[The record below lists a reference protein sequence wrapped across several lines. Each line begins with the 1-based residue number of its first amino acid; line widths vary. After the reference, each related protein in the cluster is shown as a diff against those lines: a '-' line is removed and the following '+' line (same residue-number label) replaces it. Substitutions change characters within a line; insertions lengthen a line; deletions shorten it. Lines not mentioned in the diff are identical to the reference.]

1 MNMSCLLDN
10 DVMLHTSLL
19 DDDIDNVD
27 VEAASTNINNNKH
40 NNKNEV
46 DNNADTG
53 ETLVDVKAQWR
64 DIIGFFIFALLADAL
79 PGYFFSATIISTFN
93 NNPAAM
99 MLSASVGGL
108 IGALG
113 AATLLFK
120 RFSAEIRVVLCAL
133 TQLTGLL
140 LSWLLPYPASVAGLA
155 ILTVGFV
162 GMLATV
168 LPLTSH
174 KPHAVTRAYQFGFS
188 GSPILGIALIELGSA
203 IGMSINELYG
213 VVICVPFILCIIF
226 FLLIDR
232 STFKQKVAGTT
243 KESNNSLTSSGGIKK
258 DGEKTPVSLVGACRE
273 IVWAYWL
280 VYSLAFALH
289 YFYLESVQ
297 QYFYSSSS
305 SYANLEPTKSTG
317 NNIILAT
324 HIFVFLIGSLAGLIP
339 RLSQVNRLILWVPMI
354 VILALLTTIL
364 LGLHG
369 YFPPIGIVGTYII
382 GVVYTGS
389 FYYIQLFTPL
399 IMRND
404 TKLTKRYI
412 EVQIQTLV
420 VINQM
425 ANVSISILSVFW
437 ARQAVLDMCRENYE
451 DVYDGVSCTY

>member
-10 DVMLHTSLL
+10 DDMLHSLL
-19 DDDIDNVD
+19 D
-27 VEAASTNINNNKH
+27 VEEAIANTDNNN
-40 NNKNEV
+40 NNNNTNEV
-46 DNNADTG
+46 DNKADDNDNE
-53 ETLVDVKAQWR
+53 ETLVNIKAQWR
-64 DIIGFFIFALLADAL
+64 DIIGFFFFGLLADAL

-133 TQLTGLL
+133 TQLIGLL
-140 LSWLLPYPASVAGLA
+140 LSWLLPYPTSVAGLA

-168 LPLTSH
+168 LPLTSY

-213 VVICVPFILCIIF
+213 VVICVPLILCIIF
-226 FLLIDR
+226 FLIIDR
-232 STFKQKVAGTT
+232 STFKQTVTGSSINT
-243 KESNNSLTSSGGIKK
+243 EDNSNK
-258 DGEKTPVSLVGACRE
+258 DEKTPVSLVGACKE

-305 SYANLEPTKSTG
+305 SYANLEPTKSTA
-317 NNIILAT
+317 NNIILVT

-339 RLSQVNRLILWVPMI
+339 RLSQANRLVLWVPMI
-354 VILALLTTIL
+354 VILALLTTLL

-369 YFPPIGIVGTYII
+369 YFPPIGIIGTYII
-382 GVVYTGS
+382 GVVYTGC

-420 VINQM
+420 VINQV
-425 ANVSISILSVFW
+425 ASVSISILSVFW
-437 ARQAVLDMCRENYE
+437 ASRAVHDTCRENYE